1 MVEPNNSSKLT
12 IPNPYLTLQMNT
24 YIEHKNL
31 IPYLLELGWMIA
43 KDTWTDCPQK
53 VYDKLAKLSVDDLE
67 LVCMEYHSDITS
79 DLVTNLT

>member
-1 MVEPNNSSKLT
+1 
-12 IPNPYLTLQMNT
+12 MNT
-24 YIEHKNL
+24 YIEHTYL
-31 IPYLLELGWMIA
+31 IPYLLELGWMTFELGWMTS

-67 LVCMEYHSDITS
+67 LACMEYHSELTS

>member
-1 MVEPNNSSKLT
+1 
-12 IPNPYLTLQMNT
+12 MNT

-53 VYDKLAKLSVDDLE
+53 VYDKLTKLSVDDLE
-67 LVCMEYHSDITS
+67 LVCMEYHNEDPVFHAHIKHM
-79 DLVTNLT
+79 DLVGEYLNKYKAKWITY

>member
-1 MVEPNNSSKLT
+1 MVFDSLRYPVFLILKS
-12 IPNPYLTLQMNT
+12 IPYKMNT

-67 LVCMEYHSDITS
+67 LVCMEYHSDS
-79 DLVTNLT
+79 

>member
-1 MVEPNNSSKLT
+1 
-12 IPNPYLTLQMNT
+12 MNT

-67 LVCMEYHSDITS
+67 LACMEYHSDS
-79 DLVTNLT
+79 